1 MCVCVHS
8 HACERTQ
15 ERWTSE
21 AEKGEKRRKVEMSR
35 YCSQGCKGRKRKN
48 ERSRMGSE
56 EILLKVSVKERDR
69 QSDKDTERR

>member
-1 MCVCVHS
+1 MIDIHLQCTLSFFHCVCVCAHS

-35 YCSQGCKGRKRKN
+35 YCSQGCKGGKRKN
-48 ERSRMGSE
+48 E
-56 EILLKVSVKERDR
+56 
-69 QSDKDTERR
+69 